1 MTAEVLRLLDVHV
14 EVERPP
20 LLPRV
25 GALYVLEVP
34 VVGPGGEMF
43 IRLVH
48 VGQDLVLVGDPHDL
62 PPLVPAGEHDPGL
75 DEPGE
80 GAGVQ
85 HDVVLV
91 HGAVE
96 ADAPEHEVDWEFDEL
111 TDRTSEAYTGLVCR
125 LTT

>member
-1 MTAEVLRLLDVHV
+1 M
-14 EVERPP
+14 
-20 LLPRV
+20 
-25 GALYVLEVP
+25 
-34 VVGPGGEMF
+34 
-43 IRLVH
+43 
-48 VGQDLVLVGDPHDL
+48 
-62 PPLVPAGEHDPGL
+62 

-111 TDRTSEAYTGLVCR
+111 THRTSEAYTGLVCR

>member
-14 EVERPP
+14 EVEGSPF
-20 LLPRV
+20 LPRV
-25 GALYVLEVP
+25 GTLDVLEVP
-34 VVGPGGEMF
+34 VMGPGGEVF

-48 VGQDLVLVGDPHDL
+48 VGKDLVLVGDPHDL
-62 PPLVPAGEHDPGL
+62 PPLIPAGEHDPGL

-96 ADAPEHEVDWEFDEL
+96 ADAPEHEVYWELDEL
-111 TDRTSEAYTGLVCR
+111 TDRTSEA
-125 LTT
+125 